1 MYSKP
6 TVNTHTQ
13 NLCQALN
20 RELFPSLSS
29 FALLSPSVPGLRQGK
44 EPGRAASWNKSI
56 CRSRPGPAATEGLR
70 RGVRELSSSVQMQMT
85 SPFLTHNN
93 TPFVAEGQNP
103 SFVQSTLIYGTHIL
117 DAHTVAR
124 TTKANTFKEA
134 ARKSWKGGFSVWEMV
149 WIIYLNMPFTAS
161 PQHWFL
167 ELQRPH
173 WLHFHLV

>member
-13 NLCQALN
+13 NSCQAPN

-44 EPGRAASWNKSI
+44 EPGRELRAGTSLSAEA
-56 CRSRPGPAATEGLR
+56 GLAPAATEGLR
-70 RGVRELSSSVQMQMT
+70 RSVRELSSSMQMQMT
-85 SPFLTHNN
+85 SPFPTHNN
-93 TPFVAEGQNP
+93 TPFLAEGQNP

-124 TTKANTFKEA
+124 ATKAYAFKEA
-134 ARKSWKGGFSVWEMV
+134 GRKRWKRGF
-149 WIIYLNMPFTAS
+149 
-161 PQHWFL
+161 
-167 ELQRPH
+167 
-173 WLHFHLV
+173 